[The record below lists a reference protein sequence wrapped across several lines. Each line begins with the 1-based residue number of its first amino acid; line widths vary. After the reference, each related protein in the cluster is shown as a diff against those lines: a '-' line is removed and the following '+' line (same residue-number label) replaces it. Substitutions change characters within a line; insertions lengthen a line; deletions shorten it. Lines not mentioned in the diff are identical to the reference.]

1 MNTYADLSE
10 DRKRKL
16 KIHNEILKNKRTN
29 LIKSKLF
36 HKIKR
41 KKAEREQQK
50 DFESNKYDVDYL
62 KNLKEQAEE
71 GRIMER
77 FEQRH
82 SHKKKGLFLSNKMKS
97 SSESAKFLKDQ
108 ISEMNRHS
116 TIIKEKPEL

>member
-97 SSESAKFLKDQ
+97 NSESAKFLKDQ